1 MFHVFPASWNCLTL
15 GVHLPWSEPLP
26 TSSSERAF
34 LEFLQHR
41 RNDLHRIARQT
52 RDRLGLE
59 ELASEAWI
67 ATYRIGTRRSRPL
80 DFSCPIDQEALLGS
94 LYSRLV
100 KFTGN
105 SVRYAARLDQG
116 WYGNDGEAGPT
127 LASLLVAP
135 HDSDPQIRQM
145 LQEESESFLAIVR
158 SSYSQAAAYVL
169 LLIRVEWQLRD
180 LATLLWISV
189 ETLRKRMLYC
199 AELADVQASLFDGIE
214 TIDNDF
220 APTQRIRPMR

>member
-1 MFHVFPASWNCLTL
+1 ME
-15 GVHLPWSEPLP
+15 LPYPEWQLPRSEPLP

-41 RNDLHRIARQT
+41 RSDLYRIARQT

-67 ATYRIGTRRSRPL
+67 FAAKIGTRRGRPL
-80 DFSCPIDQEALLGS
+80 DFASPIDQEALLGS
-94 LYSRLV
+94 LYTRLV

-116 WYGNDGEAGPT
+116 WYGDDGEPGPT

-145 LQEESESFLAIVR
+145 LQEESESFLAIVC

-169 LLIRVEWQLRD
+169 LLIRVEWQLRG
-180 LATLLWISV
+180 LAALLRISV
-189 ETLRKRMLYC
+189 ETLRKRILYC
-199 AELADVQASLFDGIE
+199 AELAAVQTSLFDGIE
-214 TIDNDF
+214 VIDRDF
-220 APTQRIRPMR
+220 APTRRLRLMR